1 MSALSAVT
9 AGLEGLASLPV
20 WQEVLAPAQARWQPL
35 SATPQTL
42 PSSRPEAPLI
52 VP

>member
-9 AGLEGLASLPV
+9 AGLEGLPSMPV
-20 WQEVLAPAQARWQPL
+20 WQELLAPARARWQPL
-35 SATPQTL
+35 SAAPQTR